1 MGIPGLVDSKQPQ
14 REREREREKEMT
26 PLLVT
31 VLVLITNSHFSH
43 GQLPTQAQ
51 AFAQYAKAQAE
62 YTQAQAQFA
71 EAQAQFAETQAK
83 AQAQAQLA
91 ILYNRLNQNL
101 PSNEASK
108 QCVERPEIQPRNI
121 TFARLTDLRLT
132 LTWSDCAKTY
142 ADLKLE
148 GDEDDC
154 IYEGGFEDD
163 SDSKVLVTG
172 CEDIEVQ
179 IHSVVIGDWLFTTK
193 DGHALAI
200 DMGDYDYH
208 SDTLENP
215 EFENMFPTAEKNQII

>member
-51 AFAQYAKAQAE
+51 AFAQYAKAQA
-62 YTQAQAQFA
+62 QFA

-91 ILYNRLNQNL
+91 ILYNRLYQNL
-101 PSNEASK
+101 PLTEASK
-108 QCVERPEIQPRNI
+108 ECVERPEIQTRNI

-132 LTWSDCAKTY
+132 LTWSDCTETY

-154 IYEGGFEDD
+154 IYDGGLEGD

-179 IHSVVIGDWLFTTK
+179 IHSVLIGDWLF
-193 DGHALAI
+193 
-200 DMGDYDYH
+200 
-208 SDTLENP
+208 
-215 EFENMFPTAEKNQII
+215 